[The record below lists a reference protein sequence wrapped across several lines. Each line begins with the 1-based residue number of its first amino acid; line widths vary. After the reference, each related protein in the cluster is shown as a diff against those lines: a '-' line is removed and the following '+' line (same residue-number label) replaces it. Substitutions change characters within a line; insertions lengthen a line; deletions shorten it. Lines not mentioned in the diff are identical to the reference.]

1 MIKLLVILDNGHGCN
16 TKGKRS
22 PDERLMEWKWCR
34 DFVYKLNLRLKK
46 EGFETYILVPEDID
60 VSLSNRVLR
69 ANTVY
74 KNFKRISSNWEVVL
88 ISVHVNASPEKGWS
102 KASGLTTW
110 ISENASKKSKILA
123 SLIQVLAKD
132 DGLTGDRWIPSENYF
147 TSNFYICKNTVMPA
161 VLVENLFMTNK
172 EDVEFL
178 LSEEGVEKLVQ
189 LYVDAIKTYRTWLQS
204 Q

>member
-1 MIKLLVILDNGHGCN
+1 MKKLLIILDAGHGCN

-22 PDERLMEWKWCR
+22 PDEKLMEWKWCR
-34 DFVYKLNLRLKK
+34 DFVSRLNTRLKK
-46 EGFETYILVPEDID
+46 EGFETYILVPEDTD

-74 KNFKRISSNWEVVL
+74 KNFKRISLNWEIVL

-110 ISENASKKSKILA
+110 VSENASKKSRILA

-132 DGLTGDRWIPSENYF
+132 DGLTGDRWIPAENYF
-147 TSNFYICKNTVMPA
+147 KSNFYICKNSVMPA
-161 VLVENLFMTNK
+161 VLVENMFMTNK
-172 EDVEFL
+172 SDVEFL
-178 LSEEGVEKLVQ
+178 LSEEGCDKLVQ
-189 LYVDAIKTYRTWLQS
+189 VYIDALKSYYTWLQS

>member
-1 MIKLLVILDNGHGCN
+1 MKKLLIILDNGHGVN

-22 PDERLMEWKWCR
+22 PDERLMEWRWTR
-34 DFVYKLNLRLKK
+34 DFVEKLNERLKK
-46 EGFETYILVPEDID
+46 EGVSTYILVPEDTD

-74 KNFKRISSNWEVVL
+74 RNFKRISKDWEIVL
-88 ISVHVNASPEKGWS
+88 LSIHVNASPEKGWS

-110 ISENASKKSKILA
+110 VSENASKKSRLVA
-123 SLIQVLAKD
+123 SLIQVLAKQ

-147 TSNFYICKNTVMPA
+147 KSNFYICKNTDCPA
-161 VLVENLFMTNK
+161 VLVENMFMTNRS
-172 EDVEFL
+172 DVDFL
-178 LSEEGVEKLVQ
+178 LSDEGVEKLVNI
-189 LYVDAIKTYRTWLQS
+189 YVDALKSYFTWLNS

>member
-1 MIKLLVILDNGHGCN
+1 MKKLLIILDNGHGVN

-46 EGFETYILVPEDID
+46 EGFETYILVPEDTD

-74 KNFKRISSNWEVVL
+74 RNFKRISPDWEMVL

-132 DGLTGDRWIPSENYF
+132 DGLTGDRWIPEDNYF
-147 TSNFYICKNTVMPA
+147 KSNFYICKNTVMPA
-161 VLVENLFMTNK
+161 VLVENMFMTNK
-172 EDVEFL
+172 DDVEFL
-178 LSEEGVEKLVQ
+178 LSDEGCDKLVN
-189 LYVDAIKTYRTWLQS
+189 LYVDALKSYFTWVQN

>member
-1 MIKLLVILDNGHGCN
+1 MKKLLIALDNGHGCN

-22 PDERLMEWKWCR
+22 PDERLMEWKWTR
-34 DFVYKLNLRLKK
+34 DFVQKLNTRLKK
-46 EGFETYILVPEDID
+46 EGFETYILVPEDTD

-74 KNFKRISSNWEVVL
+74 RNFKRISPDWEMVL

-123 SLIQVLAKD
+123 SLIQVLAKQ
-132 DGLTGDRWIPSENYF
+132 DGLTGDRWIPSDNYF
-147 TSNFYICKNTVMPA
+147 KSNFYICKNSVMPA
-161 VLVENLFMTNK
+161 VLVENMFMTNK
-172 EDVEFL
+172 KDVEFL
-178 LSEEGVEKLVQ
+178 LSDEGCEKLIQ
-189 LYVDAIKTYRTWLQS
+189 IYIDAIKSYNTWVQN

>member
-1 MIKLLVILDNGHGCN
+1 MKKLLIILDNGHGVN

-22 PDERLMEWKWCR
+22 PDSRLMEWKWCR
-34 DFVYKLNLRLKK
+34 DFVSRLNTRLKK
-46 EGFETYILVPEDID
+46 EGFETYILVPEDTD

-74 KNFKRISSNWEVVL
+74 RNFKRISSDWEMVL
-88 ISVHVNASPEKGWS
+88 ISVHVNAAKEPGWS

-132 DGLTGDRWIPSENYF
+132 DNLTGDRWIPADNYF
-147 TSNFYICKNTVMPA
+147 KSNFYICKNSVMPA
-161 VLVENLFMTNK
+161 VLVENMFMTNK

-178 LSEEGVEKLVQ
+178 LSDEGCEKLVE
-189 LYVDAIKTYRTWLQS
+189 LYVDALKSYFIYIQS
-204 Q
+204 K